1 MKLKSLAIL
10 LVLACNP
17 VTAQYK
23 YKYTGT
29 SLRSDRRVFP
39 NIIKFKYKRTEELF
53 NKYVDKKVKFN
64 ELFRDMEIEWKTQ
77 YRDTT
82 TSWDIT
88 GDIITIYVPLRSS
101 PCEIPLEQALMEYAL
116 VSPHKYVSWH
126 RYRKL
131 RKAVNEIKKEC
142 TQ

>member
-1 MKLKSLAIL
+1 MKLKSLAML
-10 LVLACNP
+10 LVLACSP
-17 VTAQYK
+17 ATAQYK
-23 YKYTGT
+23 YRYTGT
-29 SLRSDRRVFP
+29 ALRSARRVFP

-53 NKYVDKKVKFN
+53 NKYVDKKVKFTK
-64 ELFRDMEIEWKTQ
+64 LFKNMEIEWKTQ

-88 GDIITIYVPLRSS
+88 NNVITIYVPLRSS

-116 VSPHKYVSWH
+116 VSPHKYVPWSK
-126 RYRKL
+126 YRKL

-142 TQ
+142 VQ